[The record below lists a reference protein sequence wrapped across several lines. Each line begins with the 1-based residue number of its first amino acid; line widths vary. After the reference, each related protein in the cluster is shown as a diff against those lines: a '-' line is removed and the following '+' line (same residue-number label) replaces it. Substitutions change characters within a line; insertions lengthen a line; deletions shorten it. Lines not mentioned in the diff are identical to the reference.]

1 MMAEE
6 LELWARTAATSTRLA
21 LTAQVA
27 LVGQLASALVAGGAL
42 SAQDASE
49 MIEKI
54 ADVISSSADQHTTDL
69 QAVMITPI
77 REHAEALHRVAGD
90 VRRLSAAPS
99 RGQVSGN

>member
-42 SAQDASE
+42 SQ
-49 MIEKI
+49 KI

-69 QAVMITPI
+69 QAIMITPI
-77 REHAEALHRVAGD
+77 REHAEALRRVAGD
-90 VRRLSAAPS
+90 VRRLSAAP
-99 RGQVSGN
+99 Q

>member
-42 SAQDASE
+42 SAKDASE

-77 REHAEALHRVAGD
+77 REHAEALRRVAGD
-90 VRRLSAAPS
+90 VRRLSVVP
-99 RGQVSGN
+99 Q

>member
-6 LELWARTAATSTRLA
+6 LELWARTAATCTRLA

-49 MIEKI
+49 MIEKF

-69 QAVMITPI
+69 QAVMVTPI
-77 REHAEALHRVAGD
+77 REHAEALRRVAGD
-90 VRRLSAAPS
+90 VRRLSAAP
-99 RGQVSGN
+99 Q

>member
-1 MMAEE
+1 MMSEE
-6 LELWARTAATSTRLA
+6 LELWARTAANSTRLA

-77 REHAEALHRVAGD
+77 REHAEALRRVAGD
-90 VRRLSAAPS
+90 VRRLSAAP
-99 RGQVSGN
+99 Q